1 MSSDAGGGGV
11 ADEKVGMADE
21 EMGVSDVTGG
31 SDGCMGG
38 GVVPVIVVVLGRA
51 GDVLMDGDAS
61 SATCT
66 TETGPGTTQ
75 AIYICN
81 YKVSTPPGNFT
92 VPTPVCTFG
101 NTN

>member
-11 ADEKVGMADE
+11 ADEKVGVADE

-31 SDGCMGG
+31 SDGCKGG
-38 GVVPVIVVVLGRA
+38 GVVPVVLGRA

-66 TETGPGTTQ
+66 QHSEVQVLLKLSIYVTPRYPPPPPQ
-75 AIYICN
+75 AILQFLHLY
-81 YKVSTPPGNFT
+81 V
-92 VPTPVCTFG
+92 FG